1 MMLQG
6 SLVESEPVLEKD
18 KLKAL
23 KAFLTNKGKT
33 ENEEF
38 IREKFASKN
47 IKCMFLFRFVK
58 ISDHPLVND

>member
-1 MMLQG
+1 MFSQG
-6 SLVESEPVLEKD
+6 HLVESEPLLAKD

-23 KAFLTNKGKT
+23 EVFLSNEGKL

-47 IKCMFLFRFVK
+47 IKCICNV
-58 ISDHPLVND
+58 LVC

>member
-1 MMLQG
+1 MLSQG
-6 SLVESEPVLEKD
+6 HLIESEPLLEKD

-23 KAFLTNKGKT
+23 EVFLSKEGKM

-47 IKCMFLFRFVK
+47 IKCICSV
-58 ISDHPLVND
+58 SVC